1 MRRLTLLGAALLVGA
16 VAVGCS
22 SSPSSTGASPSSST
36 STSSPASTVTSPSIS
51 AVHWELNEAPS
62 GAQLRITGYI
72 GSSSCD
78 SFDRVEVAESD
89 STVEIQVLVRSNG
102 NEACTADMRLQAI
115 TVDLDEPLGG
125 RELTGCAPF
134 EIEPGVVDPEGCRR
148 IVPRMS

>member
-1 MRRLTLLGAALLVGA
+1 MLRTALLVTGFIIGA
-16 VAVGCS
+16 VTVGCTS
-22 SSPSSTGASPSSST
+22 SSSSAPT
-36 STSSPASTVTSPSIS
+36 PSIS

-78 SFDRVEVAESD
+78 SFDLIEVQESD
-89 STVEIQVLVRSNG
+89 SAVDVQVLVKSNG
-102 NEACTADMRLQAI
+102 NAGCTADMRMQAI
-115 TVDLDEPLGG
+115 TVDLDEPLGV